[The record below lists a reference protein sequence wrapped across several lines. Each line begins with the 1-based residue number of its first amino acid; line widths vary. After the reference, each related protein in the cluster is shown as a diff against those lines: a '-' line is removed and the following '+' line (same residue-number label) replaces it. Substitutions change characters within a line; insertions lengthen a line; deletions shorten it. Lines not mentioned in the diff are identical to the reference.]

1 MKIFCGGDFLYWI
14 QNAHIHYFTL
24 KILKNI
30 MKKPSYD
37 LICGDET
44 IKSIF
49 KIASENNDN
58 YKNDYDSTINFLKQM
73 EFYRFLPT
81 PYNIKHLTIPGI
93 ISFLKYISL
102 YNIAK
107 RIYHKFK

>member
-1 MKIFCGGDFLYWI
+1 MIYKVSLQYWLNRLLELMKCWVIPIIVKNSYIREPGLKYMKIFCGGDFLYWI

-24 KILKNI
+24 KNI

-49 KIASENNDN
+49 
-58 YKNDYDSTINFLKQM
+58 
-73 EFYRFLPT
+73 
-81 PYNIKHLTIPGI
+81 
-93 ISFLKYISL
+93 
-102 YNIAK
+102 
-107 RIYHKFK
+107 